1 LPSPSV
7 GQARQGST
15 SATPRSPRG
24 LKCCR
29 DLIDAAGRR
38 RAVRVSSS
46 DPPCPFRNACGVHPR
61 KIRMASSIRSPILW
75 RVSCVTASTAPYR
88 GVSVSSSSSSSS
100 SGSLIHFHLYHLQR
114 FVTGGG
120 RVSTHSLVS
129 RDLALLGKPDE
140 SAGGKETYYRRKR
153 DLPQRRI
160 YTKSKPDDIA
170 GGIRDTYVQA
180 ILLHTHCIP
189 PAQEKKTFP
198 SSQAHKQT
206 TDACRAQNED
216 LSTNRISIY
225 MSSFLMKKKTW
236 WAHGMIIT
244 SLAPSPVLTPQHTHT
259 HTQHTHTPAQ

>member
-1 LPSPSV
+1 MPSPSV

-140 SAGGKETYYRRKR
+140 SAGGIEKRPITEGKETYHRGV
-153 DLPQRRI
+153 
-160 YTKSKPDDIA
+160 YTLN
-170 GGIRDTYVQA
+170 RNLT
-180 ILLHTHCIP
+180 ILLAAYGTLTSRQFCCTHT
-189 PAQEKKTFP
+189 AY
-198 SSQAHKQT
+198 
-206 TDACRAQNED
+206 R
-216 LSTNRISIY
+216 L
-225 MSSFLMKKKTW
+225 LKKKKHSRHPKRTNKQRTRV
-236 WAHGMIIT
+236 AHRMRILVQIVF
-244 SLAPSPVLTPQHTHT
+244 LFI
-259 HTQHTHTPAQ
+259 